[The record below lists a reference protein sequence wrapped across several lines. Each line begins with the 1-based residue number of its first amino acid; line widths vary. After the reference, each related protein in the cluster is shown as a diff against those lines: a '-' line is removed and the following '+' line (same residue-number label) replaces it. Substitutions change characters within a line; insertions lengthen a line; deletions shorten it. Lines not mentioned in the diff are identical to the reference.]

1 MPRET
6 TPRVRSRLKIRFI
19 SKCSQQAGKP
29 NSVSLDSALSRLARD
44 DDHSSRPVIADRLQQ
59 PTRKR
64 RTGRPVRLSP
74 GASLFGLAPCGVLP
88 ATRVTTGAV
97 RSYRTFS
104 PLPRVPMNT
113 RIVSSTTGD
122 EAVYFLCH
130 FPSGCPDRV
139 LPGTLPCGVRTFLS
153 PLSRQACA
161 SRYGGQRSSGLLR

>member
-88 ATRVTTGAV
+88 ATGVTTGAV

-104 PLPRVPMNT
+104 PLPSFALDASSLVLRRASP
-113 RIVSSTTGD
+113 VSVESDRGLP
-122 EAVYFLCH
+122 AVVRAID
-130 FPSGCPDRV
+130 PS
-139 LPGTLPCGVRTFLS
+139 
-153 PLSRQACA
+153 
-161 SRYGGQRSSGLLR
+161 